1 MKRYIII
8 LLLTLPINAIGSDDC
23 GKIDSCNYSSIW
35 ANFSQFTVT
44 YSNSKGEKGQTFVYM
59 VKDRETLITFDTQV
73 GKANIFSIPGVA
85 TLWRGIGKT
94 GIKTS
99 QSCIDDVHDTLAI
112 VQSYAVRALFFMGY
126 GTKGGPEIVK
136 GNMNID
142 ISNKEDTKVQINPG
156 DHMII
161 GGPWS
166 LKGRVTRTENV
177 TFEIS
182 HEFMAKGIHKS
193 LFLSGIWKS
202 NPVTLPIDSTDSLDE
217 WLVCLTGQYSFEG
230 GKSKFTPAFEETSKL
245 KTIGDLRV
253 LTKGSS

>member
-8 LLLTLPINAIGSDDC
+8 LLLTLPINATGSDDC
-23 GKIDSCNYSSIW
+23 GKIDSCNYSSMW

-44 YSNSKGEKGQTFVYM
+44 YSISKGGKGQTFSYL
-59 VKDRETLITFDTQV
+59 VKDRESLVTFDTQT

-85 TLWRGIGKT
+85 TLWRGVGKT

-99 QSCIDDVHDTLAI
+99 QSCIDDVRDTFAI
-112 VQSYAVRALFFMGY
+112 VQSYAVRALFLIGY
-126 GTKGGPEIVK
+126 GIKGGPEIVK
-136 GNMNID
+136 GSMNID
-142 ISNKEDTKVQINPG
+142 IGNKEDTRVQINPG

-166 LKGRVTRTENV
+166 LKGSVTKKENV

-193 LFLSGIWKS
+193 LFLSGVWESSSAI
-202 NPVTLPIDSTDSLDE
+202 LPIESIDSLDE
-217 WLVCLTGQYSFEG
+217 WLVCLTGQYSYEG
-230 GKSKFTPAFEETSKL
+230 GKSKFTPVVEDTSKL
-245 KTIGDLRV
+245 KTIGDLRA
-253 LTKGSS
+253 LAQ